1 MKTFD
6 CSQCGRPAKVHVW
19 GFTLLAQEG
28 WGIASATEPPG
39 AAERAWLCP
48 ECAVRA
54 AQAER
59 ALSKQ
64 LGAKPVRDRGR
75 KGRPLRVLLVDDHVL
90 LLRCMARLLTSC
102 ETAILSNPEQAL
114 SVLLD
119 GAHFDA
125 IVCDVMMPGLSGPEL
140 FARAY
145 LHAPELGRRFL
156 FVSSDPI
163 AARGAVV
170 EAAARVGAHFVPPIL
185 RKPISQAS
193 FVEAVHGV
201 AAAAASGS
209 GTYVLNLPEGEASAP
224 TRTKNRRSSSGFR

>member
-1 MKTFD
+1 M
-6 CSQCGRPAKVHVW
+6 W
-19 GFTLLAQEG
+19 GFTLLAREG

-59 ALSKQ
+59 ALAKQ
-64 LGAKPVRDRGR
+64 LSPKPVHARGR

-102 ETAILSNPEQAL
+102 ETALITNPEQAL
-114 SVLLD
+114 AMLLD
-119 GAHFDA
+119 GARFDA

-145 LHAPELGRRFL
+145 LHDPELARRFL
-156 FVSSDPI
+156 FVSSDTPS
-163 AARGAVV
+163 ARRALAQ
-170 EAAARVGAHFVPPIL
+170 AAARVGSHHVPPVL
-185 RKPISQAS
+185 RKPISQPS
-193 FVEAVHGV
+193 FVEAVNGV
-201 AAAAASGS
+201 AATAAHGS
-209 GTYVLNLPEGEASAP
+209 GTYVLNLPESEPGENQSH
-224 TRTKNRRSSSGFR
+224 TKRRSSSGFR